1 MVRSELLK
9 TLSREHPHLRPYVIE
24 LALETILG
32 EITARLAHGDRVEFR
47 GFGSFSTRVWEPR
60 MGINPRTGDPVEIPR
75 KRHVTFRTSKL
86 LQERLNCS

>member
-9 TLSREHPHLRPYVIE
+9 ILYRDHPHLRPYVIE
-24 LALETILG
+24 LAVETIFS
-32 EITARLAHGDRVEFR
+32 EITGRLAQGDRVQFR

-60 MGINPRTGDPVEIPR
+60 MGVNPRTGEPVEIPR
-75 KRHVTFRTSKL
+75 RTHVTFRTSKM